1 MQNNDFEIPPEILAG
16 FEIPPEIMNACKIP
30 ADAENRQ
37 EAET

>member
-1 MQNNDFEIPPEILAG
+1 MENNNFEIPPEILAG

-37 EAET
+37 EARA

>member
-1 MQNNDFEIPPEILAG
+1 MENNNFEIPPEILAG

-37 EAET
+37 EAQK